1 MSHHELMA
9 RTKEAGARSR
19 FRNGPPPSADAVTL
33 NEAESLRVVA
43 DAGVPVVPHRL
54 CQSAAECIAAWKA
67 IGGPVAIK
75 GCSRDMPHKS
85 EFGLVRLGVND
96 EAAVADAF
104 EAMHKIMRDHG
115 ARFEGVLVAAMLKG
129 RRELVIGAHR
139 DPTFGPVVLVGDGG
153 KYVEALGDVR
163 VLLPPF
169 TAAEVERKLRTLRI
183 APLLD
188 GVRGEP
194 PLDLA
199 AFCDAAV
206 KIGALMLA
214 PESRIASLDL
224 NPVMVGAAG
233 EACAVADAL
242 VVQQT

>member
-1 MSHHELMA
+1 
-9 RTKEAGARSR
+9 
-19 FRNGPPPSADAVTL
+19 
-33 NEAESLRVVA
+33 
-43 DAGVPVVPHRL
+43 DAGVPVVAHRL
-54 CQSAAECIAAWKA
+54 CQSAAECVAAWKA
-67 IGGPVAIK
+67 IDGPVAIK

-96 EAAVADAF
+96 EAAAADAF

-199 AFCDAAV
+199 AFCEAAV